1 MKEKLARGV
10 LWLSGAKV
18 VVNVLGLVSTL
29 VLARLLTPED
39 FGLVA
44 IAMTLIALLQSVT
57 EMSLSAALIHHQ
69 APTDDHFNS
78 AWTMNALRALLLASV
93 LGIASPFVADF
104 YKDPRLLPV
113 LLLLSGSMALAGLNN
128 PKQVVLTRRLEFWQ
142 EFAVLVTQKL
152 AGFLVGVGMALV
164 FHSYWALVAGT
175 LATQIAGLI
184 VSYCVVPFRPR
195 PSLSKVREL
204 WSFSA
209 WVTLSYILNTINWKL
224 DHLLIGTFISPK
236 ALGIYTVGDNLAG
249 LPTRETIGPLEQ
261 ALFPGLRQVTD
272 DPERLRRTYA
282 RAQALITM
290 IALPV
295 GFGVG
300 ALARPLVELVLGP
313 KWLEAVLIVQV
324 LSCVFA
330 VQTISSAVHPLA
342 MAKGKTRMMF
352 GRDVFG
358 FCLRVPIILVGMW
371 WAGMVGIVF
380 GRMVSGTLGVFINA
394 TLVRRLIGLTIR
406 QQLFNSWRSLL
417 SVTVMWSA
425 LTATVHHW
433 PVNGGALERAGWLAG
448 LGLAG
453 GATYLALHF
462 ALWGLAGKP
471 AGAEQDFIELAGKAA
486 GKLGKLIPIGRE
498 AT

>member
-18 VVNVLGLVSTL
+18 LVNLLGLASTL

-44 IAMTLIALLQSVT
+44 IATTLITLLSSVT
-57 EMSLSAALIHHQ
+57 EMSLSAALIHHKS
-69 APTDDHFNS
+69 PTDEHFHS

-104 YKDPRLLPV
+104 YNDPRLLPV
-113 LLLLSGSMALAGLNN
+113 LLLLAGSMGLTGLNN

-152 AGFLVGVGMALV
+152 VGFLVGVGMALM
-164 FHSYWALVAGT
+164 FRSYWALVAGT
-175 LATQIAGLI
+175 LATQVAGLI

-236 ALGIYTVGDNLAG
+236 ALGVYTVGDNLAG

-295 GFGVG
+295 GFSVG

-313 KWLEAVLIVQV
+313 KWLDAVLIVQV

-342 MAKGKTRMMF
+342 MAKGQTRMMF

-371 WAGMVGIVF
+371 WAGMTGIVF
-380 GRMVSGTLGVFINA
+380 GRMISGTLGVFINA

-406 QQLFNSWRSLL
+406 QQLFNSWRSLA
-417 SVTVMWSA
+417 SAAVMWTA
-425 LTATVHHW
+425 LTLTVHHW
-433 PVNGGALERAGWLAG
+433 PVAGGAIERAGWLGA
-448 LGLAG
+448 LLLAG
-453 GATYLALHF
+453 GGTYLALHF
-462 ALWGLAGKP
+462 ALWWAAGKP
-471 AGAEQDFIELAGKAA
+471 AGAEQDFIELAGKAV
-486 GKLGKLIPIGRE
+486 GKLGKLIPTGRE